1 LNASGA
7 PTFAQGITLNSGSK
21 LSARQAA
28 TLSNVTLPASGSVI
42 LNNDDVATS
51 ALTLSSANALSG
63 ALTVQVGGGATP
75 GTVTLSGI
83 LSGSGGSLVKNGSGQ
98 LVIKGVI
105 QNLIPIPNTF
115 TGGVTIKNGTLESAA
130 TQTTLGTGTVTMG
143 GTGSTGATFITGQN
157 NSNPFVINA
166 PDSGSVVIGANGNG
180 SGFTMSGAVTLNG
193 NLTFQTFDNPV
204 PIAPLTTKA
213 STSLTGGITGTGNL
227 LLNNLGLAA
236 NTISITTATVN
247 HTGSITLQG
256 TGTGAT
262 TISGVIGAN
271 VTGITQNSATSRLDL
286 SGANTYAGNLTVNAG
301 LVRLS
306 NAPDPLNANTG
317 NDAST
322 VTIAATGATLD
333 LTYTGTDK
341 VDKLVIGSTQQANG
355 VYGKVGSVSPVI
367 GISQITGDGTLTV
380 GTESGPGPLH
390 HFTITPIGGT
400 QTVGTAI
407 TGITITAKDASDNT
421 ATGFTGTVSFSGTG
435 GFTGTSSTFSLGVL
449 SGVSVTPAN
458 AGSGLTLIVTEGV
471 AGPTGTATITT
482 IQTQYAAWA
491 GGALFDADTNG
502 DGVKNGL
509 AWILG
514 AANPNASALGLLPA
528 VSTSGGNMLF
538 TFKRNQASIN
548 ASTALTID
556 VGTTLASWPNA
567 YNVGTDTAGS
577 TEGVAIVKNSPGA
590 GTDTVTL
597 TVTRAPDAKKFARL
611 KATQNVQVP

>member
-1 LNASGA
+1 
-7 PTFAQGITLNSGSK
+7 
-21 LSARQAA
+21 
-28 TLSNVTLPASGSVI
+28 
-42 LNNDDVATS
+42 
-51 ALTLSSANALSG
+51 
-63 ALTVQVGGGATP
+63 
-75 GTVTLSGI
+75 
-83 LSGSGGSLVKNGSGQ
+83 
-98 LVIKGVI
+98 
-105 QNLIPIPNTF
+105 
-115 TGGVTIKNGTLESAA
+115 
-130 TQTTLGTGTVTMG
+130 
-143 GTGSTGATFITGQN
+143 
-157 NSNPFVINA
+157 
-166 PDSGSVVIGANGNG
+166 
-180 SGFTMSGAVTLNG
+180 MSGAVTLNG
-193 NLTFQTFDNPV
+193 SLTLQTYDNP
-204 PIAPLTTKA
+204 INGTFKA
-213 STSLTGGITGTGNL
+213 TAILTGGVTGTGNL
-227 LLNNLGLAA
+227 LLNNLGAAA
-236 NTISITTATVN
+236 NIITISGTSVN

-271 VTGITQNSATSRLDL
+271 VTGITQNSATSPMIL
-286 SGANTYAGNLTVNAG
+286 SGANTYPGNLTVNAG

-333 LTYTGTDK
+333 LTYIGTDK

-380 GTESGPGPLH
+380 GTESGPGPLHHFVISAISSPQTVGTPITGVTITAKDATEQTVTSFTGTITFSGTGGFTGTSASFTAGVLDGPLNVTPTVAGSDLTFTVDDGESHTGSTTITTIGHGPLH

-567 YNVGTDTAGS
+567 YNVGADTDGS
-577 TEGVAIVKNSPGA
+577 TTGVTIVKDSPA
-590 GTDTVTL
+590 PGTDTVTL